1 MIANH
6 IRSSTICTVGEWREE
21 HGIDLS
27 RGLTM
32 TAFAQKPRG
41 AFKVGNDLVERMTS
55 KPTSNFHRIRK
66 NGPTFFQGMKSRGIL
81 RTPHRE
87 ECLNDN
93 ILTTA
98 PNQSRPS
105 RLKST
110 RIVKRLKP
118 LLHRKKKSSSSTFDI
133 SLVVPFT
140 PLPSDEASLPESLKG
155 PGYLRE
161 LNDLRA
167 LENELNGLR
176 KQVRELKEERKDVV
190 SKLSKRRKS
199 HIELEEVRMI
209 LSTEISEATSYT
221 DIYDGLCS
229 CAGRELD
236 VGSML
241 GTCI

>member
-1 MIANH
+1 
-6 IRSSTICTVGEWREE
+6 
-21 HGIDLS
+21 
-27 RGLTM
+27 
-32 TAFAQKPRG
+32 
-41 AFKVGNDLVERMTS
+41 MTS
-55 KPTSNFHRIRK
+55 KPSINF
-66 NGPTFFQGMKSRGIL
+66 GPSFFQGMKSRVPIS
-81 RTPHRE
+81 RTWQRKE
-87 ECLNDN
+87 GLNVN
-93 ILTTA
+93 ILTPA
-98 PNQSRPS
+98 PDNRPNQSRPS
-105 RLKST
+105 RIKSNK
-110 RIVKRLKP
+110 IVKRLKP
-118 LLHRKKKSSSSTFDI
+118 LLPKKKKSSSSTLDI

-140 PLPSDEASLPESLKG
+140 PLPSDESTAEAMTSLPESLKD